1 MRRSSSRIVWAVTV
15 LVAAFLLAPV
25 AAVPGINSADL
36 IVMCLPFGFVWAVL
50 PWLVKTD
57 G

>member
-1 MRRSSSRIVWAVTV
+1 MRRSRKRIVSAVTV
-15 LVAAFLLAPV
+15 LVAAFLIAPA

-50 PWLVKTD
+50 PWLVKS
-57 G
+57 